1 MVLNK
6 QSSLIIKQLLNDFLK
21 MSSISI
27 MPLYYS
33 RNVALIQIPISKRV
47 ADPRRLHSFSETE
60 PQTARVR
67 EGWDAAVRERAF
79 LAQRPLS
86 AGWAKGCVF
95 PTSPPIAAF
104 LKNF

>member
-1 MVLNK
+1 
-6 QSSLIIKQLLNDFLK
+6 
-21 MSSISI
+21 

-33 RNVALIQIPISKRV
+33 LNVALIQIPISKRV

-67 EGWDAAVRERAF
+67 ESWDTAVRERAF

-86 AGWAKGCVF
+86 AGWARGCVF
-95 PTSPPIAAF
+95 LTSPPIAAF
-104 LKNF
+104 LKNFLNSISD